1 MCNGTGEILP
11 DASKC
16 KTCVGKC
23 VVKTKKVI
31 ECKIDRGSPDGE
43 KYFFHGEADEHP

>member
-1 MCNGTGEILP
+1 VCNGTGETLP
-11 DASKC
+11 DANKC
-16 KTCVGKC
+16 KTCLGKC

-43 KYFFHGEADEHP
+43 KYFFNGEADEHP